1 MGVNHADVFAVVFRF
16 DKALHHFFAFTT
28 GKVTRLRADNFDVW
42 RILNGFGKAFLTVN
56 GDAGSNGA
64 LQLHHVAWFAIHFF
78 YQPVTDQFAFENVVG
93 SDGGHIERFVFHID
107 GTVKQE
113 DRDFGI
119 FRLF

>member
-1 MGVNHADVFAVVFRF
+1 MATLAP
-16 DKALHHFFAFTT
+16 
-28 GKVTRLRADNFDVW
+28 
-42 RILNGFGKAFLTVN
+42 
-56 GDAGSNGA
+56 NGA

-78 YQPVTDQFAFENVVG
+78 YQPVTNQLAFEDVVG
-93 SDGGHIERFVFHID
+93 GDSGHIERFVFHID